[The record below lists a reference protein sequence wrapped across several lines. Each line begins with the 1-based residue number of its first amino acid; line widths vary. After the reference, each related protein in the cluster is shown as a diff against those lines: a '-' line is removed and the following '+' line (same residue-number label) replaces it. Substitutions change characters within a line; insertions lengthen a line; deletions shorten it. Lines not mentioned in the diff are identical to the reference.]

1 LFCAFAIVKCQ
12 LPVVSS
18 AFYPIIC
25 VLCFTSQKATCF
37 WSNFAAAIKKH
48 RMKTSHILI
57 LVVIAVAIGIL
68 ISSMGDLSTY
78 DTIDSAKA
86 KPGKFLHLIAKLDT
100 ANGKEIEYDALKDPN
115 YLAFHVVDSLGGATK
130 VVYMKGKPPTGME
143 RSERMVLKGKMTDS
157 AFLCDD
163 ILIKCPSKYKEEK
176 AKISTVAN

>member
-1 LFCAFAIVKCQ
+1 LFHQ
-12 LPVVSS
+12 LLQGLMPSIQ
-18 AFYPIIC
+18 YIC
-25 VLCFTSQKATCF
+25 VLCLPSQKATCF

-100 ANGKEIEYDALKDPN
+100 SNGKEIEYDAFKNPN
-115 YLAFHVVDSLGGATK
+115 YLSFHVVDSLGGSTK
-130 VVYMKGKPPTGME
+130 VVYMKGKPPTDME

-163 ILIKCPSKYKEEK
+163 ILIKCPSKYKDEK
-176 AKISTVAN
+176 AKISTVAK